1 MVSVIGVVTYSYD
14 SGTGRVAER
23 TTEVGRPVRRVRSS
37 SNRFT
42 SPSVA
47 DIRTNCACG
56 SSSSGICQ
64 AQPRSGSA

>member
-1 MVSVIGVVTYSYD
+1 MSVIGVSSYSYD

-23 TTEVGRPVRRVRSS
+23 TTEVGRPVRRVRSF
-37 SNRFT
+37 SNIDT

-56 SSSSGICQ
+56 SSRIGICQ
-64 AQPRSGSA
+64 AQPRSASA